1 MLKVQ
6 AYQYSESID
15 IKAFKSDFTAELN
28 YSSADELFYRM
39 SKDQFVY
46 VFKYGVIC
54 LLNYDAIKTA
64 EFFHLMTKYTKTQ
77 FENKLQ
83 EEFLIETDCP
93 QNVVGYNKIELI
105 NSDSETLR
113 LIMLNVSHSVALDY
127 YSEQSDVLLEGTNE
141 QIQHLENEGTLDIS
155 GKNLRRYI
163 GKTLN
168 LKNKISQNLYIFDSP
183 PETWEDENLN
193 KIDIGLKKTF
203 DLQIRYRNIQE
214 NLQIIKENLE
224 LFKDLMQYK
233 KSTLLEWIVIL
244 LILIEVLNL
253 LIDKIFK

>member
-6 AYQYSESID
+6 AYQYSENID
-15 IKAFKSDFTAELN
+15 IKSFKSDFPAELK
-28 YSSADELFYRM
+28 YASSDELFYQM
-39 SKDQFVY
+39 EKQQYVY

-54 LLNYDAIKTA
+54 FLNYDAIKMA
-64 EFFHLMTKYTKTQ
+64 EFFHLMTQYTKIQ

-83 EEFLIETDCP
+83 EEFLVETDCQ
-93 QNVVGYNKIELI
+93 QNVVGYNQIEI
-105 NSDSETLR
+105 IHSDSETLR

-127 YSEQSDVLLEGTNE
+127 YSEQSDILLEGTNE
-141 QIQHLENEGTLDIS
+141 QIQHLENEGTLNIS

-163 GKTLN
+163 GRTLN
-168 LKNKISQNLYIFDSP
+168 LTNKISQNLYIFDSP

-214 NLQIIKENLE
+214 DLQIIKENLE

-253 LIDKIFK
+253 LVDKIFQ